1 MVLSMSST
9 ISDVSS
15 GTASFKSTGL
25 SALMTVSMLISMIL
39 FPILNNKYEKNKKIK
54 KEAKRQKK
62 YKEYINKKIQQID
75 DVMLKQ
81 KKILFE
87 KYLSAEECAR
97 IILNRES
104 RLWERR
110 TEDDDFLT
118 VRLGLG
124 NLPIEA
130 DSILIRNF
138 LWRKIT

>member
-1 MVLSMSST
+1 MR
-9 ISDVSS
+9 
-15 GTASFKSTGL
+15 
-25 SALMTVSMLISMIL
+25 
-39 FPILNNKYEKNKKIK
+39 K
-54 KEAKRQKK
+54 KEERKKLNVRKK
-62 YKEYINKKIQQID
+62 YKEYINKKNSTNRRCN
-75 DVMLKQ
+75 VKQ

-130 DSILIRNF
+130 DIEYPNKEFSLEEDNLVELINSVAKKKSNDKNVPITAS
-138 LWRKIT
+138 LTSKKYCGCYYRK

>member
-1 MVLSMSST
+1 MIESS
-9 ISDVSS
+9 IEN
-15 GTASFKSTGL
+15 
-25 SALMTVSMLISMIL
+25 L
-39 FPILNNKYEKNKKIK
+39 FTEINNSNE
-54 KEAKRQKK
+54 

-124 NLPIEA
+124 NLPIAA
-130 DSILIRNF
+130 DIEYPLSLIH
-138 LWRKIT
+138 I